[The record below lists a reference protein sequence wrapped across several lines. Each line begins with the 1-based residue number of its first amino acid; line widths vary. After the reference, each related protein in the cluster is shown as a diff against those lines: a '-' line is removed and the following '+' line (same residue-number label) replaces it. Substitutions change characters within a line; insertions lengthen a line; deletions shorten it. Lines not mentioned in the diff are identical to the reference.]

1 MTRFSVKIIW
11 FKPCSK
17 VLEMLKFVTKIALEY
32 IYVPYSKICCVTQ
45 MPWSRHAS
53 NGFSSRTAVEP
64 SATAS
69 MLGGSAKR
77 RFTGLESLITGFFV
91 SFEWSRNILR
101 SFLDRIWPRSN
112 EIQCELWNFDYWL
125 GNSQLSWPK
134 LAKSLFNCNS
144 ILQHLGLLYD
154 LLYNNIYLCKI
165 RKKK

>member
-1 MTRFSVKIIW
+1 
-11 FKPCSK
+11 
-17 VLEMLKFVTKIALEY
+17 MLKFVTKIALEY

-69 MLGGSAKR
+69 MLGGSAKC

-91 SFEWSRNILR
+91 SFECSRNILR

-112 EIQCELWNFDYWL
+112 EIQCELWIKLWL
-125 GNSQLSWPK
+125 QSVE
-134 LAKSLFNCNS
+134 LAKPAFFSLSHFS
-144 ILQHLGLLYD
+144 TAILLYS
-154 LLYNNIYLCKI
+154 IWVCKYEVWLAL
-165 RKKK
+165 